1 LRSRVSGK
9 IAYHFPMHTKL
20 NYAIHTLASLRKMPK
35 KVVIE
40 ASLVEEA
47 DEVSDVDI
55 EGTIL
60 KELSSHPP
68 KIPWMET
75 IKKVNVKPA

>member
-1 LRSRVSGK
+1 
-9 IAYHFPMHTKL
+9 MHTKL

-35 KVVIE
+35 KIVIE

-47 DEVSDVDI
+47 DEVSDEDT

-60 KELSSHPP
+60 KCRNSHPP

-75 IKKVNVKPA
+75 IKKVTVKTA

>member
-1 LRSRVSGK
+1 
-9 IAYHFPMHTKL
+9 
-20 NYAIHTLASLRKMPK
+20 MPK

-47 DEVSDVDI
+47 DQVSDVDI

-75 IKKVNVKPA
+75 IKKVTVKPA